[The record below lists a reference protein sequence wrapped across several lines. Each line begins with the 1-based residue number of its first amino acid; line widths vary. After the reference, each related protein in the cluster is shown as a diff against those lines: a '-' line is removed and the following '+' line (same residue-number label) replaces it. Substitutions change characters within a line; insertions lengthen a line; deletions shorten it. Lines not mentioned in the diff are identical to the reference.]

1 MNEIIGLVTFD
12 SDSFAMIKEL
22 NKSSDISFRI
32 LTINNFTKINTTM
45 SQDLERL
52 EKYEILDN
60 VSVKEY
66 IYKNLSG
73 INKIYC
79 ITNYSEYNNSIA
91 YELFKAMKEIDKNV
105 QVLAINLKEVTLSA
119 LKIAMDNSLPLDKE
133 SHKYFMVKKIIDKLS
148 GTIFTRIL
156 SKFMNRTIIG
166 SNSSTN
172 LFIKMYENRFKE
184 KNTKIK
190 IINLEESVETHY
202 LNIKNMSK
210 SDIIINMLK
219 LYPSLE
225 INEVIDQINKYYYGI
240 RKDNTFIPYLC
251 YGIPKLEK
259 IKKIYKE
266 YGLIFK
272 DRTSDI
278 EDSFMFANV
287 FEHIPRGTANDKFL
301 YQIIVIKTLLYFM
314 DVPVKKEKLFYSG
327 GQIYD
332 YYSTIFEEDFLEFL
346 DSTFGIEHWHI
357 DLVLN
362 KNLKIKNK
370 MFFNNSYSIID
381 LLYDID
387 GYKNIFINENNL
399 EYYIHKLNQ
408 NGLIKIINT
417 DIIFTEKSNLLY
429 KTLKENNILNIF
441 TEEFR
446 ENLYNNIYSNMKKS
460 TELYSMINEYL
471 KDIKPLTNLLNSTT
485 VNQIKKL
492 KSMKNVPE
500 EAFKNKETAMKFI
513 SDSIDDRLPTEEQ
526 IKYAKY
532 ISDNTGIKIEENILT
547 SAKDLGK
554 WIYDNKMKIV
564 KEPTED
570 MKKLAKKLSKEF
582 NLKLDKETLKDYVK
596 TQEFIKKLI

>member
-1 MNEIIGLVTFD
+1 
-12 SDSFAMIKEL
+12 
-22 NKSSDISFRI
+22 
-32 LTINNFTKINTTM
+32 
-45 SQDLERL
+45 
-52 EKYEILDN
+52 
-60 VSVKEY
+60 
-66 IYKNLSG
+66 
-73 INKIYC
+73 
-79 ITNYSEYNNSIA
+79 
-91 YELFKAMKEIDKNV
+91 
-105 QVLAINLKEVTLSA
+105 
-119 LKIAMDNSLPLDKE
+119 
-133 SHKYFMVKKIIDKLS
+133 
-148 GTIFTRIL
+148 
-156 SKFMNRTIIG
+156 
-166 SNSSTN
+166 
-172 LFIKMYENRFKE
+172 
-184 KNTKIK
+184 
-190 IINLEESVETHY
+190 
-202 LNIKNMSK
+202 
-210 SDIIINMLK
+210 
-219 LYPSLE
+219 
-225 INEVIDQINKYYYGI
+225 
-240 RKDNTFIPYLC
+240 
-251 YGIPKLEK
+251 
-259 IKKIYKE
+259 
-266 YGLIFK
+266 
-272 DRTSDI
+272 
-278 EDSFMFANV
+278 
-287 FEHIPRGTANDKFL
+287 
-301 YQIIVIKTLLYFM
+301 
-314 DVPVKKEKLFYSG
+314 
-327 GQIYD
+327 
-332 YYSTIFEEDFLEFL
+332 
-346 DSTFGIEHWHI
+346 
-357 DLVLN
+357 
-362 KNLKIKNK
+362 